1 MIVPFD
7 APLFAVSAAVVVA
20 AYVIFGISAFGAS
33 LFTVPLLSH
42 FMPLECV
49 LPMCVLLDVSA
60 ALRLGIRFSHEAD
73 RAELVRMA
81 PACLVGAIFGVRL
94 LGLLPR
100 RVICGAFGGLEIVY
114 ATRGIVQAGSLGAI
128 SRRWAPIAGLAGGV
142 SGTLFG
148 VGAPPY
154 ALYLSRRALEGHT
167 FRATLSNMVI
177 LSVAIRALVFAA
189 SGLMRADRL
198 VGFALLLPFSQCG
211 LWLGTRW
218 HARISRGVLLRLVS
232 ALVLSTGLSLVMR
245 ALAGGP

>member
-7 APLFAVSAAVVVA
+7 APLFAFSAAVVVA
-20 AYVIFGISAFGAS
+20 AYVLFGISAFGAS

-42 FMPLECV
+42 FMPLERV

-60 ALRLGIRFSHEAD
+60 ALMLGIRFSHEAD

-81 PACLVGAIFGVRL
+81 PACLVGAILGVTL
-94 LGLLPR
+94 LGRLSP

-114 ATRGIVQAGSLGAI
+114 AAHGLVRMRPLAAV

-154 ALYLSRRALEGHT
+154 AMYLSRRALDGRT
-167 FRATLSNMVI
+167 LRATLSNMVI

-189 SGLMRADRL
+189 SGLMRADRV

-211 LWLGTRW
+211 LWLGARW
-218 HARISRGVLLRLVS
+218 HARIAPGALLRLVS
-232 ALVLSTGLSLVMR
+232 ALVLLTGLSLLVR